1 MVRGRMLPPEPYILM
16 CGSEEINGKIGGTVS
31 VQCLHKHEVIDSQ
44 VCNMKSGMDGG
55 VRRSVRNRLDPE
67 TRKSMTRID

>member
-1 MVRGRMLPPEPYILM
+1 MEQSAFNVY
-16 CGSEEINGKIGGTVS
+16 T
-31 VQCLHKHEVIDSQ
+31 HEVIDSQ